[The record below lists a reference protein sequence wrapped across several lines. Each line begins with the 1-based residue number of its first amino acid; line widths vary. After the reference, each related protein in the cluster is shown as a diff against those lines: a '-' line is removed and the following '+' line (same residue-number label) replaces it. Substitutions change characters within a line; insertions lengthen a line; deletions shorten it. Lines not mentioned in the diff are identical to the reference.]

1 MGSMQ
6 ISSTQNADTQLKLDK
21 QKATLDG
28 VRSDIHQLKDKLER
42 EQAKAHTRKRVGQK
56 ALDMTISTLAI
67 TSKIFT
73 LVVSGTIVVSINDIA
88 TQAADLSRLSGK
100 PVKIGKRP
108 SSDLIR
114 AGFGGAHNDVGLD
127 GNRAMEYTYNDMGL
141 DGNKT
146 MDIPTASEQ
155 KIHFVSHSP
164 KRERH
169 SQDVTVSAAEGLGL
183 FEKVWNSPDRLS
195 KERHSASI
203 DSPGYQSIGLSCLLR
218 QIPPADLQFLVEF
231 EPQDQCDRAHYFQWR
246 NHRLKRIE
254 SLGYTDMSP
263 YKFQTAVVAISHF
276 DDFDR
281 LRSRISPPQ
290 TESAVELFRD
300 WVILRLGRKGR
311 TLHYVIT
318 VATDLSHIVN
328 TKPGLRISHA
338 DYDNTPR
345 HESQIVSDVEES
357 VVSGLVEDI
366 PSLLATTLVSLSP
379 CFSVPEYSILYA
391 YPCSSVLRLR
401 NWRAY
406 HEYLGG
412 GESLNNES
420 LNVSSSR
427 HLIGYRYSRSSDR
440 YDYLR
445 QSSSKYDFDWRST

>member
-1 MGSMQ
+1 MGSMK
-6 ISSTQNADTQLKLDK
+6 ISSTQNADTQLKLDE

-28 VRSDIHQLKDKLER
+28 VRSDIDQLKDKLER
-42 EQAKAHTRKRVGQK
+42 EQAKVHTRHGAGRNV
-56 ALDMTISTLAI
+56 LDMTVSTLAI
-67 TSKIFT
+67 TSTIFT

-88 TQAADLSRLSGK
+88 TQAVDLSRLSGR

-108 SSDLIR
+108 SPDLIR
-114 AGFGGAHNDVGLD
+114 AGFSGAHNDMGLD
-127 GNRAMEYTYNDMGL
+127 GNRAMEYTYNETGL
-141 DGNKT
+141 DGNRT
-146 MDIPTASEQ
+146 MDTPTASEQ
-155 KIHFVSHSP
+155 KIHFGSHSP
-164 KRERH
+164 KRERQ
-169 SQDVTVSAAEGLGL
+169 SQAVTASAAEGLGL
-183 FEKVWNSPDRLS
+183 LEKVWDNPDGLS
-195 KERHSASI
+195 KERDSASI

-231 EPQDQCDRAHYFQWR
+231 ETQDHRDRAHYLQWR
-246 NHRLKRIE
+246 NHRLKRFE
-254 SLGYTDMSP
+254 SLHYPDLSP

-281 LRSRISPPQ
+281 LRSRISPSQ

-311 TLHYVIT
+311 TLHYLIT

-328 TKPGLRISHA
+328 TKAGLRISHA

-345 HESQIVSDVEES
+345 YENQIVSDVEES
-357 VVSGLVEDI
+357 VVSGLVGDI

-391 YPCSSVLRLR
+391 YPCSSILRLR

-406 HEYLGG
+406 NEYLGG
-412 GESLNNES
+412 GKSVNNES

-440 YDYLR
+440 YDHLR
-445 QSSSKYDFDWRST
+445 RSSSKYDFDWQST

>member
-1 MGSMQ
+1 MGSMK
-6 ISSTQNADTQLKLDK
+6 ISSTQNADTQLKLDE

-28 VRSDIHQLKDKLER
+28 VRSDIDQLKDKLER
-42 EQAKAHTRKRVGQK
+42 EQAKVHTRHGAGRN

-67 TSKIFT
+67 TSTIFT

-88 TQAADLSRLSGK
+88 TQAVDLSRLSGR

-108 SSDLIR
+108 SSGLIR
-114 AGFGGAHNDVGLD
+114 AGIDGAHNDVGLD
-127 GNRAMEYTYNDMGL
+127 GN
-141 DGNKT
+141 KT
-146 MDIPTASEQ
+146 TDIPTASEK
-155 KIHFVSHSP
+155 KIHPVDHSP
-164 KRERH
+164 KRERNH
-169 SQDVTVSAAEGLGL
+169 
-183 FEKVWNSPDRLS
+183 PDRLS
-195 KERHSASI
+195 KGRDSASI
-203 DSPGYQSIGLSCLLR
+203 DSPGYQSIGLSRLLR
-218 QIPPADLQFLVEF
+218 QIPPAELQFLVEF
-231 EPQDQCDRAHYFQWR
+231 GAQDQCDRAHYFQWR
-246 NHRLKRIE
+246 DHRLKRIE

-281 LRSRISPPQ
+281 LRSRISPSQ

-300 WVILRLGRKGR
+300 WVILRLGRKGH

-345 HESQIVSDVEES
+345 HENQIVSDVEES

-379 CFSVPEYSILYA
+379 CFSIPEYNILYA

-406 HEYLGG
+406 NEYLGG
-412 GESLNNES
+412 GKSLNNES

-427 HLIGYRYSRSSDR
+427 HLIGYRYSRSGDR
-440 YDYLR
+440 YDHLR
-445 QSSSKYDFDWRST
+445 RSSSNYDFDWRST